1 MQQVVGSI
9 PTGTTMKDN
18 KIVNVTIGFSSEN
31 RSYNWKEVLE
41 DIPGFKLISE
51 KVIENVKND
60 NFPKWNF
67 IINYEEER

>member
-9 PTGTTMKDN
+9 PTGTTMKD
-18 KIVNVTIGFSSEN
+18 KILNVTIGFNSDDK
-31 RSYNWKEVLE
+31 SYNWREVLE

-51 KVIENVKND
+51 KVIENVDD

-67 IINYEEER
+67 IINYEEKR